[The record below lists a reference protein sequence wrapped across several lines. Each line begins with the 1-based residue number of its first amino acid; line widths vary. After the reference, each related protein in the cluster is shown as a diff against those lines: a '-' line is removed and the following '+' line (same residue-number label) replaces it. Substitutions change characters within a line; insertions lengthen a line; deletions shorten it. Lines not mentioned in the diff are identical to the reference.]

1 MPDDVGPSLVQTLGW
16 DLEVDETKLAGAASG
31 AGVYR
36 VRLDGRDAVLK
47 VTAGAG
53 QQSARREL
61 AFYRTL
67 ADRVPVMTPQLLRY
81 AEHDEFTAIVL
92 SAHTP
97 APPAQEWDQTAWV
110 EVARQLAALHSMPVP
125 DEQRWT
131 ETPWLQQT
139 LRQPPVTLAAKYWSA
154 TEAAAAVEQLLS
166 ETTALARDVD
176 AVPDCFLHGDC
187 HADNLLRD
195 DDNNADGGGVDGGGD
210 LIVWADWQSVGVGAP
225 AGDLALLWTRGHA
238 DGADL
243 PYDAMLHEYAD
254 LRGVDA
260 TKLRPAVRAA
270 ELAFLLFAW
279 PDFARYLPQSKQNRL
294 TSRLLQLTH

>member
-1 MPDDVGPSLVQTLGW
+1 MSYDVGPSVVERLGW
-16 DLEVDETKLAGAASG
+16 ELEVDETKLAGAASG

-47 VTAGAG
+47 VTAGVG

-67 ADRVPVMTPQLLRY
+67 ADRVPVVTPQLLRY
-81 AEHDEFTAIVL
+81 ADNDEFTAIVL

-97 APPAQEWDQTAWV
+97 APPAHEWDQADWL
-110 EVARQLAALHSMPVP
+110 EVVRQLAALHSMPVP
-125 DEQRWT
+125 AEQGWT
-131 ETPWLQQT
+131 ETPWLRET
-139 LRQPPVTLAAKYWSA
+139 LRQPPVTLADKYWS
-154 TEAAAAVEQLLS
+154 TTSAAAAVAQLLS
-166 ETTALARDVD
+166 ETAALARDVD

-195 DDNNADGGGVDGGGD
+195 GDN
-210 LIVWADWQSVGVGAP
+210 LIVWADWQSTGVGAP
-225 AGDLALLWTRGHA
+225 AAELALLWTRAHA
-238 DGADL
+238 DGAVL

-254 LRGVDA
+254 RRGIDVANLRQ
-260 TKLRPAVRAA
+260 AVRAA

-279 PDFARYLPQSKQNRL
+279 PDFANYLPQSKRDRL
-294 TSRLLQLTH
+294 TSRLLQLTYWES

>member
-1 MPDDVGPSLVQTLGW
+1 VGGCWVGHMPNDVGPNVVQGLGW
-16 DLEVDETKLAGAASG
+16 ELDVDETKLAGAASG

-36 VRLDGRDAVLK
+36 VRLDGTDAVLK

-53 QQSARREL
+53 QQNARREL

-67 ADRVPVMTPQLLRY
+67 ADRVPVVTPQLLRY
-81 AEHDEFTAIVL
+81 ADNDEFTAIVL

-97 APPAQEWDQTAWV
+97 APPAHEWDQATWL
-110 EVARQLAALHSMPVP
+110 EVVRQLAALHSMPMPV
-125 DEQRWT
+125 EERWT
-131 ETPWLQQT
+131 ETPWLQKT
-139 LRQPPVTLAAKYWSA
+139 LRQPPVTLAREYWS
-154 TEAAAAVEQLLS
+154 TTVPAVDQLLN

-195 DDNNADGGGVDGGGD
+195 GD
-210 LIVWADWQSVGVGAP
+210 SLIVWADWQSTGVGAP
-225 AGDLALLWTRGHA
+225 AGELALLWSRAHA

-254 LRGVDA
+254 LRSIDA
-260 TKLRPAVRAA
+260 AKLRPAIRAA

-279 PDFARYLPQSKQNRL
+279 PEFAAYLPQSKQNRL
-294 TSRLLQLTH
+294 TSRLLQLID

>member
-1 MPDDVGPSLVQTLGW
+1 MPNEVGPSVVEGLGW
-16 DLEVDETKLAGAASG
+16 GLEVDETKLAGAASG

-53 QQSARREL
+53 QQNGRREL

-67 ADRVPVMTPQLLRY
+67 AERVPVATPQLLRY
-81 AEHDEFTAIVL
+81 ADNDEFTAIVL

-97 APPAQEWDQTAWV
+97 APPAHEWDQAAWL
-110 EVARQLAALHSMPVP
+110 EVGRQLAALHSMSPP

-131 ETPWLQQT
+131 ETTWLREV
-139 LRQPPVTLAAKYWSA
+139 LRQPPVTLADNYWS
-154 TEAAAAVEQLLS
+154 TTTAAGAVDQLLS

-195 DDNNADGGGVDGGGD
+195 GDN
-210 LIVWADWQSVGVGAP
+210 LIVWADWQSTGVGAP
-225 AGDLALLWTRGHA
+225 AGELALLWSRAHA

-254 LRGVDA
+254 LRRIDA
-260 TKLRPAVRAA
+260 AKLRAAVRAA
-270 ELAFLLFAW
+270 ELALLLFAW
-279 PDFARYLPQSKQNRL
+279 PGFARNLPQSKQDRL
-294 TSRLLQLTH
+294 TSRLLQLTD

>member
-1 MPDDVGPSLVQTLGW
+1 MPNEVGPSVVEGLGW
-16 DLEVDETKLAGAASG
+16 DLEVDGTKLAGAASG

-47 VTAGAG
+47 VTAEAG
-53 QQSARREL
+53 QQNARREL
-61 AFYRTL
+61 DFYRTL
-67 ADRVPVMTPQLLRY
+67 ADRVPVVTPQLLRY
-81 AEHDEFTAIVL
+81 ADNDEFTVIVL

-97 APPAQEWDQTAWV
+97 PPPAHEWEQAAWL
-110 EVARQLAALHSMPVP
+110 EVVRQLAALHSMPAP

-131 ETPWLQQT
+131 ETPWLRKT
-139 LRQPPVTLAAKYWSA
+139 LRQPPITLAGNYWS
-154 TEAAAAVEQLLS
+154 TTSAAAAVDQLLTD
-166 ETTALARDVD
+166 TTALARDVD

-195 DDNNADGGGVDGGGD
+195 RDD
-210 LIVWADWQSVGVGAP
+210 LIVWADWQSAGAGAP
-225 AGDLALLWTRGHA
+225 AGELALLWSRAHA

-254 LRGVDA
+254 LRGIDA
-260 TKLRPAVRAA
+260 AKLRPAVRAA

-279 PDFARYLPQSKQNRL
+279 PDFAAYLPQSTLDRL
-294 TSRLLQLTH
+294 TSRLLELMH